1 MIKKK
6 FCIVSSS
13 RADLGIMRNLIKKMQ
28 KIKNIKTD
36 LVLTGGHLSKKFGN
50 SKKEIIENKIK
61 PNCEIKIPLLN
72 NNSLQI
78 TQSSNVL
85 LKKISEKFAKTKYDL
100 IVLFGDRFEIF
111 ISAYAATIFKIPI
124 AHLSGGDETI
134 GSYDNQFRNAIT
146 KLAHVHFPTN
156 NLSKRR
162 IIQMGENPK
171 NVFNYGSLSIE
182 NVKNTRIISKKE
194 LEKKFNLKF
203 KEKNFVVTLHPE
215 TLGDLETKKIKKVF
229 NVIKKFKNIFFIFT
243 ASNQD
248 ERGDKIN
255 TLISKFVKK
264 NHNTSFVRS
273 FGQTNLFNIYNIVD
287 GVIGNSSSGV
297 HEAPIFKIGTLN
309 LGSRQQGRLGMKS
322 IININFN
329 EKKIEK
335 GIKKILSKN
344 FKKKINKLNNP
355 YYKRNSSELII
366 KKLKFILKNKNILNK
381 KFNQS

>member
-6 FCIVSSS
+6 ICIISSS
-13 RADLGIMRNLIKKMQ
+13 RADLGIMRNLIRKMQ

-36 LVLTGGHLSKKFGN
+36 LILTGGHLSKKFGN

-61 PNCEIKIPLLN
+61 SSCEIKIPLLN

-100 IVLFGDRFEIF
+100 IVLYGDRFEIF

-146 KLAHVHFPTN
+146 KLAHVHFSTN

-182 NVKNTRIISKKE
+182 NVENTKIISKKE

-215 TLGDLETKKIKKVF
+215 TLGDLEIKKIKKVF
-229 NVIKKFKNIFFIFT
+229 NIIKRFKNIFFIFT

-248 ERGDKIN
+248 EKGDKIN
-255 TLISKFVKK
+255 KLISKFVKK

-273 FGQTNLFNIYNIVD
+273 FGQTNLFNIYKIVD

-335 GIKKILSKN
+335 GIIKILSKN
-344 FKKKINKLNNP
+344 FKKKINKLSNP
-355 YYKRNSSELII
+355 YFKRNSSELII

>member
-61 PNCEIKIPLLN
+61 PNYEIKIPLLN

-182 NVKNTRIISKKE
+182 NVKNTTIISKKE

-248 ERGDKIN
+248 EKGDKIN

>member
-248 ERGDKIN
+248 EKGDKIN